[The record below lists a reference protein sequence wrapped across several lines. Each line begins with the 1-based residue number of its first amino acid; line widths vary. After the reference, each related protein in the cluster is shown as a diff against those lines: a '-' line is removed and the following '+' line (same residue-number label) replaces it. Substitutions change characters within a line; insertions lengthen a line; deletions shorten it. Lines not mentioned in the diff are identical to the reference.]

1 MNSSYSPNAYKVKIV
16 KIKQSLDK
24 EKVISQLRRQVFDL
38 EQNEL
43 NYNTLNQKF
52 KTLSYE

>member
-1 MNSSYSPNAYKVKIV
+1 MNRSYSPNAYKVKIV

-24 EKVISQLRRQVFDL
+24 DKVISQLRKQVFDL

-52 KTLSYE
+52 KSLSYE